1 MFQWVEHSDDR
12 IVTKPDGSTG
22 HEVMYSYTK
31 AWSTDVINSNHFHE
45 PDGHDN
51 PDLMMFSPTLES
63 SDTVLV
69 GAYHAS
75 KDMVNSMNW
84 FNYKTDGISVDN
96 IVDPAIKAK
105 AKPVDGGF
113 YFYSGNNTGVAK
125 LGDTKVLFLQVA
137 PATVTIMA
145 QQSGNSFVPYHKK
158 NKGELMFLE
167 VGNWTAQAIFDR
179 EVNTNKFFTWL
190 FRVLGVVLM
199 YAGVSDMLSPF
210 AMLLHAIPLIGR
222 CIGDTLLPVLT
233 SLVAGAF
240 SGVVVAVAWLRFHPA
255 AGISFILVV
264 VGLTYLVVKKTKQM
278 DAQQQQDLD
287 VPLMIQDDGNG
298 ETADGESSAMPRN
311 CCLRKTMWG
320 ETVMRKEERT
330 NLLLMFTAI

>member
-1 MFQWVEHSDDR
+1 
-12 IVTKPDGSTG
+12 
-22 HEVMYSYTK
+22 
-31 AWSTDVINSNHFHE
+31 
-45 PDGHDN
+45 
-51 PDLMMFSPTLES
+51 
-63 SDTVLV
+63 
-69 GAYHAS
+69 
-75 KDMVNSMNW
+75 
-84 FNYKTDGISVDN
+84 
-96 IVDPAIKAK
+96 
-105 AKPVDGGF
+105 
-113 YFYSGNNTGVAK
+113 
-125 LGDTKVLFLQVA
+125 
-137 PATVTIMA
+137 
-145 QQSGNSFVPYHKK
+145 
-158 NKGELMFLE
+158 
-167 VGNWTAQAIFDR
+167 
-179 EVNTNKFFTWL
+179 
-190 FRVLGVVLM
+190 M
-199 YAGVSDMLSPF
+199 YAGVSGMLSPF